1 MRSFSVLL
9 AVMLTFWTVR
19 PDALADDA
27 VARRLVEQAKQ
38 SQLRKGMTYDEVVKV
53 MGREPTHQGESIT
66 YGNGAVGTFYYWSE
80 EGADTFST
88 DFVDGRLSQFGMTWV
103 ESPPPPDHARSEAER
118 KHVRLALER
127 YKHSQLRKGMTYE
140 GVRNLIGREPAHQ
153 NEGVTYGNG
162 AVGTFYF
169 WSDEGAG
176 AIHTD
181 FVDGRLSQFGISLTG
196 PEYGWGPIL
205 YPAPPR

>member
-127 YKHSQLRKGMTYE
+127 YKHSQLRKGKTY
-140 GVRNLIGREPAHQ
+140 
-153 NEGVTYGNG
+153 
-162 AVGTFYF
+162 
-169 WSDEGAG
+169 
-176 AIHTD
+176 
-181 FVDGRLSQFGISLTG
+181 
-196 PEYGWGPIL
+196 
-205 YPAPPR
+205 